1 MRNCMTLDDENAWIE
16 GVTRCLSPNCD
27 DRPSDVD
34 IDLLVVHSVSLP
46 PGEFGTPFVEALFCN
61 RLDRNAHAYFARIAD
76 FRVSA
81 HLFIRRSGALVQF
94 VPFTRRAWHA
104 GESAFRGRTQ
114 CNDFSVGIELEGA
127 DDVSYEDVQY
137 VRLIDVA
144 RLLMSVWPGISPAQ
158 VVGHCDIAPGR
169 KTDPGPG
176 FDWARVRAALDGAGV
191 GPLQANS
198 ESDIKM

>member
-1 MRNCMTLDDENAWIE
+1 MRLDDKNAWIA

-34 IDLLVVHSVSLP
+34 IDLLVIHSVSLP

-61 RLDRNAHAYFARIAD
+61 RLDRNAHPYFARIAD

-104 GESAFRGRTQ
+104 GESAFCGRTQ

-127 DDVSYEDVQY
+127 DDVPYEDVQY

-144 RLLMSVWPGISPAQ
+144 RLLMSVWPDISPGQ

-176 FDWARVRAALDGAGV
+176 FDWARVRAALG
-191 GPLQANS
+191 
-198 ESDIKM
+198 